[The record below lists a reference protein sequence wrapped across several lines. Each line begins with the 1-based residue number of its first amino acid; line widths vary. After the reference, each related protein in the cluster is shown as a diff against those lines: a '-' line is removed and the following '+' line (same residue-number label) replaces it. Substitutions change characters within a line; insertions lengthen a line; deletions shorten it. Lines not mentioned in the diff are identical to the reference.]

1 MICVHIVV
9 WLFQVRLMP
18 SLDSDELIDFCEFVW
33 CLQFMAGVVYREA
46 GILFM

>member
-1 MICVHIVV
+1 MFFLRLSRDDMYPHSCVA
-9 WLFQVRLMP
+9 L
-18 SLDSDELIDFCEFVW
+18 SAELIDFCEFVW